1 MFSAAGGSNWTA
13 AGGNMGR
20 SGQGTAGLEA
30 PLETAGEGTGDAE
43 CGQLFGQVGCKWEQG
58 GVVMNGRGLSET
70 SS

>member
-1 MFSAAGGSNWTA
+1 
-13 AGGNMGR
+13 MGR